1 MNVVFDLGGVVV
13 RWEPEPLF
21 RKVFVSPE
29 ETQRAIEGL
38 LRHPDWLEMDGGN
51 LSESDAAARAAQRT
65 GIDRHKFETL
75 LAGIPATLE
84 PKLDTLE
91 LVKDVKRAGNQIL
104 ALSNMP
110 FLSIEHLE
118 REHTFFEFFDHKVIS
133 CRINKVKPDREIY
146 EHLLNEYGL
155 VAEETVFLDDTAV
168 NLDEPARIGIHVIH
182 FQSADQARAELQRL
196 GCFANGDGRR
206 AD

>member
-1 MNVVFDLGGVVV
+1 M

-29 ETQRAIEGL
+29 ETQRALEGT
-38 LRHPDWLEMDGGN
+38 LRHPDWLEMDRGN
-51 LSESDAAARAAQRT
+51 LSEADAATRAAQRT

-75 LAGIPATLE
+75 LASVPASLD
-84 PKLDTLE
+84 PKPDTLE
-91 LVKDVKRAGNQIL
+91 LVKDVKRAGNQIF

-118 REHTFFEFFDHKVIS
+118 REHTFFELFDHKVIS
-133 CRINKVKPDREIY
+133 CRISKVKPHREIY
-146 EHLLNEYGL
+146 EYLLNEYGL
-155 VAEETVFLDDTAV
+155 AAEETVFLDDTAV
-168 NLDEPARIGIHVIH
+168 NLDEPARMGIHVIH
-182 FQSADQARAELQRL
+182 FQSVNQARIKLQRF
-196 GCFANGDGRR
+196 GCLANGDGRR